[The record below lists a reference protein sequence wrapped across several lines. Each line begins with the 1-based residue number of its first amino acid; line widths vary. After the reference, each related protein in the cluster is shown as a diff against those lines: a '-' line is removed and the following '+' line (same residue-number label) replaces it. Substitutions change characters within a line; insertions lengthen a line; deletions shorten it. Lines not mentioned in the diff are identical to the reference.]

1 MKLGKYLRDP
11 GRIARKLRWRKLY
24 SGPPRDVTVESYN
37 GLLTFD
43 SRDKLIGK
51 YLYVDRAYERR
62 YIESALGVLERDGY
76 LEPGARG
83 GGGVLLDVG
92 ANIGMICIALL
103 KQHRF
108 ARAVAVEPSPRNQ
121 RLLEHNIMQ
130 NGLGDRVLRL
140 PYALSSADGEMEL
153 ELSEYNSGDNRI
165 RHSASSGAWGEE
177 HRKVVSVPVRTL
189 DGALSEQGV
198 AAASVRLAWVDI
210 QGHEGYFLAGARAT
224 LACGAPV
231 VSEFW
236 PYGILRSGM
245 TRAEYCGIVREL
257 FTHVYHLHGTSVE
270 KLPASRIDSLFDSY
284 AAPKQM
290 CEVIFVN
297 DDHRP

>member
-24 SGPPRDVTVESYN
+24 SGTPHDVTVESYN
-37 GLLTFD
+37 GLLTFH
-43 SRDKLIGK
+43 SSDKLIGK
-51 YLYVDRAYERR
+51 YLYIDRAYERR

-76 LEPGARG
+76 LAPDARDR
-83 GGGVLLDVG
+83 GVLLDVG

-103 KQHRF
+103 RQHRF
-108 ARAVAVEPSPRNQ
+108 ASAVAAEPSPRNL
-121 RLLEHNIMQ
+121 RLLERNVEQ

-165 RHSASSGAWGEE
+165 RHDAAAGAWGEE
-177 HRKVVSVPVRTL
+177 RREVVRVPVRTL
-189 DGALSEQGV
+189 DGALAERGV
-198 AAASVRLAWVDI
+198 DAASVRLAWVDI
-210 QGHEGYFLAGARAT
+210 QGHEGYFLSGARAT

-245 TRAEYCGIVREL
+245 SRDDYSRIVREL
-257 FTHVYHLHGTSVE
+257 FTHFYHLRGSSAE
-270 KLPASRIDSLFDSY
+270 KLPAARIDSLFDAY

-297 DDHRP
+297 DDHRR

>member
-11 GRIARKLRWRKLY
+11 GRIARKLRWRRLY
-24 SGPPRDVTVESYN
+24 DGEPRDVTVQSYN

-62 YIESALGVLERDGY
+62 YIESALHVLERDGY
-76 LEPGARG
+76 LPAATSSD
-83 GGGVLLDVG
+83 GVLLDVG

-103 KQHRF
+103 ARGRF
-108 ARAVAVEPSPRNQ
+108 ARAVAVEPSPRNL
-121 RLLEHNIMQ
+121 RLLHHNVEQ
-130 NGLGDRVLRL
+130 NGLRDRITVV
-140 PYALSSADGEMEL
+140 PCALSSANGELEL

-165 RHSASSGAWGEE
+165 RHDASGGAWHEDRRE
-177 HRKVVSVPVRTL
+177 VVKVPVRTL
-189 DGALSEQGV
+189 DAVLAEHAIEARDVS
-198 AAASVRLAWVDI
+198 LAWVDI
-210 QGHEGYFLAGARAT
+210 QGHEGRFLEGARAT
-224 LACGAPV
+224 LAAGVPV

-245 TRAEYCGIVREL
+245 SRAEYVAIVGGA
-257 FTHVYHLHGTSVE
+257 FTHFYHMRAGGAE
-270 KLPASRIDSLFDSY
+270 KLPIARIDSLFDSY
-284 AAPKQM
+284 AGPKEM

-297 DDHRP
+297 DGARA